1 MILANL
7 VVGFSAML
15 MCLIVQAAVAFWSVR
30 YYVRQSSNATEP
42 RKFVVSIRPL
52 LISMLAMMAG
62 NFIQITLWAILF
74 LLLGELDEL
83 YEAIYHSAVN
93 FASLGYGDFV
103 MSKNR
108 KLLGPLEAVN
118 GVVMLGMTSAALM
131 VILQQVIK
139 DQRDEIIASA
149 RQSIGRDGAF
159 PAKPASV
166 LQRLCQDARQTDRN
180 EQFRRCSK
188 VYPTL

>member
-7 VVGFSAML
+7 MVGFSVMFV
-15 MCLIVQAAVAFWSVR
+15 CLIVQAAVAFWSVH
-30 YYVRQSSNATEP
+30 YYVRQSSNAAAP
-42 RKFVVSIRPL
+42 RSFIAGIRPL
-52 LISMLAMMAG
+52 LVSMLAMIAG
-62 NFIQITLWAILF
+62 NVIQIVLWGILF
-74 LLLGELDEL
+74 LVLGELDEF

-118 GVVMLGMTSAALM
+118 GVIMLGMTSAALM
-131 VILQQVIK
+131 VILQQIIK

-149 RQSIGRDGAF
+149 RQSVRRDGD
-159 PAKPASV
+159 PG
-166 LQRLCQDARQTDRN
+166 
-180 EQFRRCSK
+180 
-188 VYPTL
+188 

>member
-7 VVGFSAML
+7 MVGFSAML
-15 MCLIVQAAVAFWSVR
+15 VCLIVQAAVAFWSMR
-30 YYVRQSSNATEP
+30 YYVRQSSKATAP
-42 RKFVVSIRPL
+42 RKFVVGIRPL
-52 LISMLAMMAG
+52 LISMLAMVAG

-118 GVVMLGMTSAALM
+118 GVIMLGMTSAALM

-149 RQSIGRDGAF
+149 RQSIGRDGD
-159 PAKPASV
+159 S
-166 LQRLCQDARQTDRN
+166 R
-180 EQFRRCSK
+180 
-188 VYPTL
+188 

>member
-7 VVGFSAML
+7 IVGFSVMVL
-15 MCLIVQAAVAFWSVR
+15 CLIVQAGVAFWSVR
-30 YYVRQSSNATEP
+30 YYVRQSSNAAAP
-42 RKFVVSIRPL
+42 RKFFVGIRPL
-52 LISMLAMMAG
+52 LVAMLAMIVG
-62 NFIQITLWAILF
+62 NFIQIALWGILF

-103 MSKNR
+103 MTKNR

-118 GVVMLGMTSAALM
+118 GVIMLGMTSAALM

-139 DQRDEIIASA
+139 DQRDEIITSASLSNGHNGDP
-149 RQSIGRDGAF
+149 R
-159 PAKPASV
+159 
-166 LQRLCQDARQTDRN
+166 
-180 EQFRRCSK
+180 
-188 VYPTL
+188 

>member
-1 MILANL
+1 MIFANL
-7 VVGFSAML
+7 LVGFSAML
-15 MCLIVQAAVAFWSVR
+15 VCLVVQVAVAFWSVR
-30 YYVRQSSNATEP
+30 YYIRQSSNAPAP
-42 RKFVVSIRPL
+42 RKFMAGIRPL
-52 LISMLAMMAG
+52 LVAMLAMMVG
-62 NFIQITLWAILF
+62 NFIQITVWAILF

-118 GVVMLGMTSAALM
+118 GVIMLGMTSAALM

-139 DQRDEIIASA
+139 DQRDEIMGSA
-149 RQSIGRDGAF
+149 RPSGDRDG
-159 PAKPASV
+159 
-166 LQRLCQDARQTDRN
+166 DAR
-180 EQFRRCSK
+180 
-188 VYPTL
+188 

>member
-1 MILANL
+1 MIFANL
-7 VVGFSAML
+7 MVGLSAML
-15 MCLIVQAAVAFWSVR
+15 VCLIVQAAVVFWSVR
-30 YYVRQSSNATEP
+30 YYLRHSSDAAAPN
-42 RKFVVSIRPL
+42 KFIVGIWPL

-62 NFIQITLWAILF
+62 NFIQITVWGVLF

-118 GVVMLGMTSAALM
+118 GVVMLGMTSAALV
-131 VILQQVIK
+131 VILQQIIR
-139 DQRDEIIASA
+139 DQRDEIIASGH
-149 RQSIGRDGAF
+149 RSTGRDGE
-159 PAKPASV
+159 SH
-166 LQRLCQDARQTDRN
+166 
-180 EQFRRCSK
+180 
-188 VYPTL
+188 

>member
-7 VVGFSAML
+7 IAGISTML
-15 MCLIVQAAVAFWSVR
+15 VCLVVQAAVTFWSVH
-30 YYVRQSSNATEP
+30 YYIRQSSNAAAP
-42 RKFVVSIRPL
+42 HKFLAGIRPL
-52 LISMLAMMAG
+52 IISMLAMMAG
-62 NFIQITLWAILF
+62 NFAQIVVWGILF

-83 YEAIYHSAVN
+83 YEAVYHSAVN

-131 VILQQVIK
+131 VILQQIIK
-139 DQRDEIIASA
+139 DQRDELIASA
-149 RQSIGRDGAF
+149 RPSIGRDGA
-159 PAKPASV
+159 P
-166 LQRLCQDARQTDRN
+166 R
-180 EQFRRCSK
+180 
-188 VYPTL
+188 

>member
-1 MILANL
+1 MIFVNL
-7 VVGFSAML
+7 LVGFSVML
-15 MCLIVQAAVAFWSVR
+15 VCAIVQAAVSLWSVR
-30 YYVRQSSNATEP
+30 YCVRQLSYAAAP
-42 RKFVVSIRPL
+42 HRFIASIRPL
-52 LISMLAMMAG
+52 LVSMLAMLAG
-62 NFIQITLWAILF
+62 NFVQITLWGILF

-131 VILQQVIK
+131 VILQQIIK
-139 DQRDEIIASA
+139 DQRDEVIAAA
-149 RQSIGRDGAF
+149 RQSIDRDGD
-159 PAKPASV
+159 S
-166 LQRLCQDARQTDRN
+166 
-180 EQFRRCSK
+180 S
-188 VYPTL
+188 

>member
-7 VVGFSAML
+7 LVGFSLML
-15 MCLIVQAAVAFWSVR
+15 VCLVVQVVVVFWSVR
-30 YYVRQSSNATEP
+30 YYVRQSSNAAAP
-42 RKFVVSIRPL
+42 RKIIVGIRPL
-52 LISMLAMMAG
+52 LISMLAMTVG
-62 NFIQITLWAILF
+62 NFIQITLWGILF
-74 LLLGELDEL
+74 LLLGELNDL

-131 VILQQVIK
+131 VILQQIIK

-149 RQSIGRDGAF
+149 RQSIGHDD
-159 PAKPASV
+159 AS
-166 LQRLCQDARQTDRN
+166 D
-180 EQFRRCSK
+180 
-188 VYPTL
+188 

>member
-7 VVGFSAML
+7 LVGISTML
-15 MCLIVQAAVAFWSVR
+15 VCLIVQAAVSFWSVR
-30 YYVRQSSNATEP
+30 YYVRQSSSVAGP
-42 RKFVVSIRPL
+42 RKFIPSIRPL
-52 LISMLAMMAG
+52 LISMLAMIAG
-62 NFIQITLWAILF
+62 NFVQIALWGILF

-103 MSKNR
+103 MSKTR

-118 GVVMLGMTSAALM
+118 GVVMLGMTSAALV

-139 DQRDEIIASA
+139 DQRDEIADPA
-149 RQSIGRDGAF
+149 RRSIDRDGV
-159 PAKPASV
+159 S
-166 LQRLCQDARQTDRN
+166 R
-180 EQFRRCSK
+180 
-188 VYPTL
+188 

>member
-7 VVGFSAML
+7 MVGFFVML
-15 MCLIVQAAVAFWSVR
+15 VCLIVQAAVAFWSVR
-30 YYVRQSSNATEP
+30 YYIRQSSGAAAP
-42 RKFVVSIRPL
+42 HKIFVGIRRL
-52 LISMLAMMAG
+52 LVSMLAMMIG

-118 GVVMLGMTSAALM
+118 GVIMLGMTSAALM
-131 VILQQVIK
+131 VILQQVIR
-139 DQRDEIIASA
+139 DQRDEIIAPS
-149 RQSIGRDGAF
+149 RGGIGRDGD
-159 PAKPASV
+159 S
-166 LQRLCQDARQTDRN
+166 R
-180 EQFRRCSK
+180 
-188 VYPTL
+188 